1 MPKILKIK
9 RLPLGKNYL
18 AVTLGEFILTKE
30 PLTPSAV
37 NHELIHVAQ
46 QRELLYIPFF
56 IWYSIEWLVL
66 CIKYRDRT
74 KAYYN
79 IRFEKEAYRH
89 QRDLS
94 YLKHRKHY
102 HYQ

>member
-9 RLPLGKNYL
+9 RIPFGKDFL
-18 AVTLGEFILTKE
+18 ALTLGEFILAKE
-30 PLTPSAV
+30 PLSPTAV

-56 IWYSIEWLVL
+56 IWYGIEWLVL
-66 CIKYRDRT
+66 CVRYRDRIT
-74 KAYYN
+74 AYYN

-89 QRDLS
+89 QGDLS
-94 YLKHRKHY
+94 YLKYRKHY